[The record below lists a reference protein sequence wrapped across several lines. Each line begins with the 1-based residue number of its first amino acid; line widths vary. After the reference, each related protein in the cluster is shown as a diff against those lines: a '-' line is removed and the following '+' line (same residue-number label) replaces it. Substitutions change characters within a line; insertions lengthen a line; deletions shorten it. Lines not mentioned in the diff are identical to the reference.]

1 MLYRIE
7 DLKKQKYNDTKKQF
21 EAQKSPIFEDPLF
34 PRSISSVGPIK
45 GFFSSKRGNRTEPKF
60 ESGLVDNHAYSITK
74 VVEFESNG
82 TVHQLVRV
90 RNPWGNSV
98 EWTGP
103 WSDDSAEWKDLS
115 DEEKTHL
122 GLQKDDD
129 GEFFM
134 AYNDFVH
141 HFDMLDICHVSMHS
155 FDNSE
160 TSTHRSTLIPESTT
174 PKQESWTTESWD
186 EFWNVDDE
194 MQFSNPETSTLLS
207 SLIPESTTPK
217 VESWTT
223 ESNNGWHNQE
233 IHGSWTNGAKEYEN
247 PQYLVELKD
256 TDSDSDE
263 TCTCLISLLQI
274 GGRRRRA
281 EGRTFRKA
289 FLPIRKLEI

>member
-1 MLYRIE
+1 MYRIE
-7 DLKKQKYNDTKKQF
+7 DLKKQKYNDIIKQLKQ
-21 EAQKSPIFEDPLF
+21 QKSPIFEDPLF
-34 PRSISSVGPIK
+34 PRSMSSVGPKK
-45 GFFSSKRGNRTEPKF
+45 GYFSSERGETERPEF
-60 ESGLVDNHAYSITK
+60 EKGLVDGHAYSITK

-103 WSDDSAEWKDLS
+103 WSDNSAEWNNLS

-122 GLQKDDD
+122 GLQKEDN

-134 AYNDFVH
+134 AYSDFVQ
-141 HFDMLDICHVSMHS
+141 HFDGLDICHVSMHS
-155 FDNSE
+155 FD
-160 TSTHRSTLIPESTT
+160 
-174 PKQESWTTESWD
+174 
-186 EFWNVDDE
+186 
-194 MQFSNPETSTLLS
+194 
-207 SLIPESTTPK
+207 
-217 VESWTT
+217 
-223 ESNNGWHNQE
+223 ESNVGWHKQE

>member
-1 MLYRIE
+1 MYRIE
-7 DLKKQKYNDTKKQF
+7 DLKKQKYNDIKKQLKQ
-21 EAQKSPIFEDPLF
+21 QKSPIFEDPLF
-34 PRSISSVGPIK
+34 PRSINSVGPIK
-45 GFFSSKRGNRTEPKF
+45 GTFSSKRGESPEF
-60 ESGLVDNHAYSITK
+60 EKGLVDGHAYSITK

-90 RNPWGNSV
+90 RNPWGNNV

-103 WSDDSAEWKDLS
+103 WSDNSAEWNNLS

-122 GLQKDDD
+122 GLQKEDD

-141 HFDMLDICHVSMHS
+141 HFDLLDICHVSMHS
-155 FDNSE
+155 FENSE
-160 TSTHRSTLIPESTT
+160 TSTHLSTLIPESTT
-174 PKQESWTTESWD
+174 PTQESWTTESWE

-194 MQFSNPETSTLLS
+194 TQFSNPETSTLLS

-217 VESWTT
+217 QESWTT
-223 ESNNGWHNQE
+223 ESNIGWHKQE

-256 TDSDSDE
+256 TDSESDN

-281 EGRTFRKA
+281 EGRSFKQA

>member
-1 MLYRIE
+1 MYRIE
-7 DLKKQKYNDTKKQF
+7 DLKKQKYNDIIKQLKQ
-21 EAQKSPIFEDPLF
+21 QKSPIFEDPLF
-34 PRSISSVGPIK
+34 PRSMSSVGPKK
-45 GFFSSKRGNRTEPKF
+45 GYFSSERGERPEF
-60 ESGLVDNHAYSITK
+60 EKGLVDGHAYSITK

-103 WSDDSAEWKDLS
+103 WSDNSAEWNNLS

-122 GLQKDDD
+122 GLQKEDD

-141 HFDMLDICHVSMHS
+141 HFDLLDICHVSMHS
-155 FDNSE
+155 FD
-160 TSTHRSTLIPESTT
+160 
-174 PKQESWTTESWD
+174 
-186 EFWNVDDE
+186 
-194 MQFSNPETSTLLS
+194 
-207 SLIPESTTPK
+207 
-217 VESWTT
+217 
-223 ESNNGWHNQE
+223 ESNVGWHKQE

-247 PQYLVELKD
+247 PQYLVGLKD
-256 TDSDSDE
+256 TDSDSDD

-281 EGRTFRKA
+281 EGQMFNQA
-289 FLPIRKLEI
+289 FKQIRKLEIQ

>member
-1 MLYRIE
+1 MFRIE
-7 DLKKQKYNDTKKQF
+7 DLKKQKYDDIIKQVKQ
-21 EAQKSPIFEDPLF
+21 QKSPIFEDPLF
-34 PRSISSVGPIK
+34 PRSMSSVGPKK
-45 GFFSSKRGNRTEPKF
+45 GTFSSERGERPEF
-60 ESGLVDNHAYSITK
+60 EKGLVDGHAYSITK

-103 WSDDSAEWKDLS
+103 WSDNSAEWNNLS

-122 GLQKDDD
+122 GLQKEDN

-134 AYNDFVH
+134 AYSDFVR
-141 HFDMLDICHVSMHS
+141 HFNGLDICHVSMHS
-155 FDNSE
+155 FENSE
-160 TSTHRSTLIPESTT
+160 TSTHLSTLIPESTT
-174 PKQESWTTESWD
+174 PTQESWTTESWE

-194 MQFSNPETSTLLS
+194 TQFSNPETSTLLS

-217 VESWTT
+217 QESWTT
-223 ESNNGWHNQE
+223 ESNIGWHKQE

-281 EGRTFRKA
+281 EGRSFKQA